1 MFSMSQYTNRS
12 VQDDINSLAPGRY
25 ASNFKSITF
34 KLITQ
39 NSSLGTCC
47 ESLVWIPENLTYE
60 KSTLAQVMAW
70 CHQVTSCYFS
80 QCWSRSVSPF
90 GVTKPN
96 CVHLILQQNS
106 VPHFTISL
114 LHMNTKW
121 ALQNIIQWKLHKTTT
136 KFCDLSKQV
145 VFHGRE
151 KKHDFVK
158 TVPGKWWN
166 LCVFSKTFPVSL
178 YKFHCS
184 KSSQYSRVPL

>member
-1 MFSMSQYTNRS
+1 MSQYTNRS
-12 VQDDINSLAPGRY
+12 VQDDINSLAPHWRY

-70 CHQVTSCYFS
+70 CHQVTSRYLS
-80 QCWSRSVSPF
+80 QCWPRSVSTY
-90 GVTKPN
+90 GVTRPN
-96 CVHLILQQNS
+96 CVKLILQQNS
-106 VPHFTISL
+106 FPHFTISL

-121 ALQNIIQWKLHKTTT
+121 ALKNIIQWKLYKMTT
-136 KFCDLSKQV
+136 KFCDLSKQMV
-145 VFHGRE
+145 LHGRE
-151 KKHDFVK
+151 NKHDFVK

-166 LCVFSKTFPVSL
+166 LCVFSKT
-178 YKFHCS
+178 
-184 KSSQYSRVPL
+184 SRSHYAGSTV